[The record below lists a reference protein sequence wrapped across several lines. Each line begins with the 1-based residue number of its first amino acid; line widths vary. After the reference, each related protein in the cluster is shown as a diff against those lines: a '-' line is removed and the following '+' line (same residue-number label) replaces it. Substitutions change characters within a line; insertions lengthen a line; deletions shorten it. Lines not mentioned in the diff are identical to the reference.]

1 MKNTDVR
8 LYNVLFPVWLLWFFP
23 VTWIVVLP
31 ANFVIDLA
39 VLFITLTVMHN
50 ANRKEICKSCIV
62 RVWLCGF
69 GADLLGSILMF
80 TPTLLDINNDL
91 IGAIN
96 MNPFESVWALIWVTI
111 CLIFSGFCIYI
122 FNLKYCLENSGLDLV
137 QKKKVA
143 LSMAIV
149 TAPYL
154 FYMPSEWIY

>member
-1 MKNTDVR
+1 MKNSDVR
-8 LYNVLFPVWLLWFFP
+8 LYNVLFPVWLLCFFP

-39 VLFITLTVMHN
+39 VLFITLTIMKV
-50 ANRKEICKSCIV
+50 ATRKQICKSCIL

-96 MNPFESVWALIWVTI
+96 MNPFENVFALIWVTI
-111 CLIFSGFCIYI
+111 CLFFSAVCIYF
-122 FNLKYCLENSGLDLV
+122 FNLKYCLEKSDLDLS

>member
-23 VTWIVVLP
+23 ITWIVVLP

-39 VLFITLTVMHN
+39 VLFITLTVMKVES
-50 ANRKEICKSCIV
+50 RKQICKSCIL

-96 MNPFESVWALIWVTI
+96 MNPFENVFALIWVTI
-111 CLIFSGFCIYI
+111 CLIFSVVCIYF
-122 FNLKYCLENSGLDLV
+122 FNLKYCLEKSDLDLS